1 MDQERRKEERAG
13 QVQLSAFEARERR
26 LRSKERYQ
34 EIRRIAV
41 VSDIHGNLEALEA
54 VAADIRARDCQSI
67 VCLGDTVG
75 YGASPVECLE
85 WVRDNADISIL
96 GSQDAG
102 VMGLSPIE
110 SFALYSAGV
119 IVRTRAML
127 PQASKDYL
135 GSLPLIATFK
145 DATFVHSS
153 LNAPELFEFVQDTY
167 RAYLSLELM
176 ETPVAFIG
184 HTHVPIFFIKGGDSD
199 IEYDTSDRI
208 SLNKDLKTLVNVGS
222 VGQPRDD
229 NPKASYGIYD
239 CSRNHIEIHRVE
251 YDIEAC
257 AQKILAADFPSVFA
271 ERLRYGR

>member
-1 MDQERRKEERAG
+1 MDRGRRKAERETH
-13 QVQLSAFEARERR
+13 VQLSAFEARERR
-26 LRSKERYQ
+26 IRSKERYQ

-41 VSDIHGNLEALEA
+41 ISDIHGNLEALEA
-54 VAADIRARDCQSI
+54 VAADIRAQDCQSI

-75 YGASPVECLE
+75 YGANPIECLE

-96 GSQDAG
+96 GKHDAA
-102 VMGLSPIE
+102 VLGLSPLKFF
-110 SFALYSAGV
+110 STYSAEV
-119 IVRTRAML
+119 ILRTRAML

-135 GSLPLIATFK
+135 ASLPLLAHFK
-145 DATFVHSS
+145 DATFVHGS
-153 LNAPELFEFVQDTY
+153 LDTPELFNWVQTTY
-167 RAYLSLELM
+167 DAYLFLELM
-176 ETPVAFIG
+176 ETSVAFYG
-184 HTHVPIFFIKGGDSD
+184 QTHCPISFTRS
-199 IEYDTSDRI
+199 SRI
-208 SLNKDLKTLVNVGS
+208 SHSFSEKIRLKNYEKTLVNVGS

-239 CSRNHIEIHRVE
+239 YPKRRIKIHRVE